1 MTVRVLMVDDH
12 VIVRQGLCSLVNN
25 ETGMEV
31 VGEAAEGRTAIK
43 LARELKPDVIV
54 IDVNMPGMDG
64 VEATRRINK
73 VIPDIKI
80 IALSMYSKKS
90 FILEMLKAGALG
102 YILKDAAF
110 DEMIKAIN
118 SVINNKKYLCPKST
132 NIILEN
138 YVLNP
143 SGHAS
148 ADELLTSREIEILK
162 LLADGKP
169 SKEIALILNLSIK
182 TVDACRRR
190 LMRKLSVQSIAELV
204 KYAIRESL
212 TSLDI

>member
-25 ETGMEV
+25 EDGMEV

-54 IDVNMPGMDG
+54 IDVSMPGMDG
-64 VEATRRINK
+64 VEATRRINRDT
-73 VIPDIKI
+73 PSIKI

-110 DEMIKAIN
+110 DELIKAIN
-118 SVINNKKYLCPKST
+118 TVIHSKKYLCPKAT
-132 NIILEN
+132 NIILED
-138 YVLNP
+138 YVLSP
-143 SGHAS
+143 SGHTC
-148 ADELLTSREIEILK
+148 ADKLLTGREIEILK

-169 SKEIALILNLSIK
+169 SKEIALLLNLSIK

-190 LMRKLSVQSIAELV
+190 IMRKLGVQSIAELV

-212 TSLDI
+212 TFLDI

>member
-1 MTVRVLMVDDH
+1 MVDDH

-25 ETGMEV
+25 EEGMEV
-31 VGEAAEGRTAIK
+31 VGEAADGRTAIK

-64 VEATRRINK
+64 VEATRRINRDT
-73 VIPDIKI
+73 PDIKI

-110 DEMIKAIN
+110 DELIKAIN
-118 SVINNKKYLCPKST
+118 TVIDGKKYLCPKST

-143 SGHAS
+143 GNTGV
-148 ADELLTSREIEILK
+148 DKLLTSREIEILK

-169 SKEIALILNLSIK
+169 SKEIALLLNLSIK
-182 TVDACRRR
+182 TVDACKRR
-190 LMRKLSVQSIAELV
+190 LMKKLGVQSIAELV